1 LGSRLLLGMYDLHQ
15 QKEASVRLARELNHS
30 TIENLEGDWKVER
43 LSGVVPMPGVWKR
56 VRGPRGS
63 TRIGRSP
70 GVPFRLEQ
78 REGYVA
84 LIYRWPLHTMVDE
97 LRYEG
102 PHSWLGRATAA
113 GCEYGR
119 FRMARIERELD
130 K

>member
-1 LGSRLLLGMYDLHQ
+1 MRLPR
-15 QKEASVRLARELNHS
+15 KLNLS

-78 REGYVA
+78 RGNYVA
-84 LIYRWPLHTMVDE
+84 LIYRPPLHMMVDE
-97 LRYEG
+97 LRYEE
-102 PHSWLGRATAA
+102 PHSWLGRATVA
-113 GCEYGR
+113 GIEYAR
-119 FRMARIERELD
+119 FRMARTERT
-130 K
+130 

>member
-1 LGSRLLLGMYDLHQ
+1 
-15 QKEASVRLARELNHS
+15 VRLARELNHS

-56 VRGPRGS
+56 IRGPRGS

-84 LIYRWPLHTMVDE
+84 LIYCWPLHTMVDE
-97 LRYEG
+97 LRYEA

-113 GCEYGR
+113 GIEYGR
-119 FRMARIERELD
+119 FRMARIERD
-130 K
+130 